1 MHPQQTRSRTLTVA
15 VTHPGTNA
23 HNCSLNSSSDHTTI
37 YPLGHWYLSKSKW
50 LDTYR
55 FSDSQLRSLCKPERK
70 LHSPKA
76 TLCVL
81 YRTKLNKV
89 KVLDRQ
95 VFDRGG
101 PSHVQAFLH
110 AVLFPSVRL
119 LVVHPQQTR
128 SRTLTV
134 AVTHP
139 GTNAHNCSLTSS
151 SDHTTIYPLGH
162 WYSSKS
168 KWLDTYRYS
177 DSQLPSLCKPERK
190 LHSPKA
196 TLCVL

>member
-1 MHPQQTRSRTLTVA
+1 M
-15 VTHPGTNA
+15 
-23 HNCSLNSSSDHTTI
+23 
-37 YPLGHWYLSKSKW
+37 
-50 LDTYR
+50 
-55 FSDSQLRSLCKPERK
+55 
-70 LHSPKA
+70 
-76 TLCVL
+76 
-81 YRTKLNKV
+81 

-139 GTNAHNCSLTSS
+139 FFVVAILYKKVASMDKKRYKIGQKRSLFDNTKVQ
-151 SDHTTIYPLGH
+151 D
-162 WYSSKS
+162 
-168 KWLDTYRYS
+168 
-177 DSQLPSLCKPERK
+177 
-190 LHSPKA
+190 
-196 TLCVL
+196 

>member
-1 MHPQQTRSRTLTVA
+1 M
-15 VTHPGTNA
+15 
-23 HNCSLNSSSDHTTI
+23 
-37 YPLGHWYLSKSKW
+37 
-50 LDTYR
+50 
-55 FSDSQLRSLCKPERK
+55 
-70 LHSPKA
+70 
-76 TLCVL
+76 
-81 YRTKLNKV
+81 

-139 GTNAHNCSLTSS
+139 GTDTHNCSLTSS

-162 WYSSKS
+162 WYSSIVQLLLISLNLLCNKKFEILFEKNQTNCIS
-168 KWLDTYRYS
+168 PNLQSFPQYS
-177 DSQLPSLCKPERK
+177 STVKRNERF
-190 LHSPKA
+190 
-196 TLCVL
+196 